1 MATSPQGSPSERRAV
16 TTATPAR
23 GSVVVAQ
30 SGYLT
35 AIYYARDRPVRY
47 SGATPEVLDRS
58 VRAELPPSVRTTV
71 IVFGGGVKLDGV
83 IPTSLSATGSIQLFV
98 VDAGISYPIPLYDL
112 EVEPASIP

>member
-1 MATSPQGSPSERRAV
+1 M
-16 TTATPAR
+16 
-23 GSVVVAQ
+23 
-30 SGYLT
+30 
-35 AIYYARDRPVRY
+35 
-47 SGATPEVLDRS
+47 
-58 VRAELPPSVRTTV
+58 